1 MNGFL
6 QIQNEE
12 IAEFVATRQ
21 DRVRSRVE
29 SRLATYE
36 LLGNV
41 AELFFPKLAD
51 TVTVMLGGEISDPDT
66 EYLTIEEGGWAG
78 DDPPAGPGSPD
89 EDAIR

>member
-6 QIQNEE
+6 QIQEE
-12 IAEFVATRQ
+12 EVTHFVANRQ
-21 DRVRSRVE
+21 DQVRQRVE
-29 SRLATYE
+29 SRVSTYE

-51 TVTVMLGGEISDPDT
+51 TLSVMLGGEVGDPET

-78 DDPPAGPGSPD
+78 DDPPAGPGTQD
-89 EDAIR
+89 DIIR